1 MENKLTLINVLF
13 CYIPLGAVAI
23 AVLLVLSAVVAR
35 VESEPADSDSRPPRS
50 RRASRTTPAGTV
62 DDVTAGP
69 APKGPE
75 LPAGTRLKK
84 IELKGCRGIF
94 EVRLAPAGS
103 MRAASPSP
111 FALALRLRLHF
122 ALALA
127 DPAPC
132 PTSKMLNCTLAVEP
146 VSKMNDHPIFVG
158 VATGPAIA
166 GSDANVMEDFPVYC
180 YKGKGDGSWRFTFE
194 PQDMPKVSALAS
206 LVKTN
211 CTSTAATTYVRN
223 NSFI

>member
-1 MENKLTLINVLF
+1 MQ
-13 CYIPLGAVAI
+13 
-23 AVLLVLSAVVAR
+23 
-35 VESEPADSDSRPPRS
+35 
-50 RRASRTTPAGTV
+50 
-62 DDVTAGP
+62 
-69 APKGPE
+69 
-75 LPAGTRLKK
+75 
-84 IELKGCRGIF
+84 
-94 EVRLAPAGS
+94 
-103 MRAASPSP
+103 AASPSP
-111 FALALRLRLHF
+111 FALALRLRLRF

-127 DPAPC
+127 YPAPC

-211 CTSTAATTYVRN
+211 CTSTAATTYVGN
-223 NSFI
+223 NSFIERYAIATQPNFQDRCCIKSEETDAKLPIDLAYMSTDGKEWYSDQSVCVHAVIEERRRGSGRRADGSFKDKDPGPNNV